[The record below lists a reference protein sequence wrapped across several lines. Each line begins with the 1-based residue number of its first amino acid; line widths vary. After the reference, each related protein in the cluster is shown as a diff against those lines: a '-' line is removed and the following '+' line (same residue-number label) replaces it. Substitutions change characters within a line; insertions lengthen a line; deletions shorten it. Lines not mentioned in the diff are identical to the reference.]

1 MNNATCVLSTNKTE
15 LVRKETVIP
24 LAEGTQSSI
33 LCPTIKDYNSSRVKI
48 HLGPFLDVIKIIIER
63 SYKREYL

>member
-1 MNNATCVLSTNKTE
+1 MNNATCVLSTNKAE

-33 LCPTIKDYNSSRVKI
+33 FCPTITEYNSSRVKI
-48 HLGPFLDVIKIIIER
+48 HLGPVFDVIKIIVER
-63 SYKREYL
+63 SYKREYS